1 MITFEE
7 FDKAIA
13 NVAIDAVFPTK
24 KDLYMK
30 PVYLHDNKDDKIGM
44 TYIIMPFGSKRYHIG
59 FIQEQDSSM
68 FTVWNGKMDHIVFD
82 VDERDGCIRYYHE
95 PELYDRDN
103 GLSHSQ
109 IQTIGET
116 LIKYLTSN
124 KEEKDNNELEET
136 KQRDDIKITFEQLSK
151 IFREQ
156 LEILFPG
163 KHISS
168 NETKSKDMDSYEMQF
183 HIVVK
188 PGEPHLIIG
197 FTKEPECSV
206 IYIWNGKRMNHV
218 IGIDTDDNFI
228 RRYHEPKLY
237 AESSICLGYSQVS
250 AIYTALDTFLNCED
264 AVDERSVKYDP
275 AISLEQIQMVIE
287 RWMKSNDIRGNACE
301 SEAGGFYYDLWEG
314 KFIKGTLISTGDEK
328 EILIWMN
335 TDTPVM
341 RITPS
346 ISSLIQS
353 HVPSFTDKEVYD
365 LYNEISEAAV
375 LSEENKDNES
385 PKEEPD
391 NLEVEFVEGYKNY
404 LNSLH
409 KKRHPLQDSP
419 TIPEEESAENEIL
432 VRNKKPISVFKMVP
446 IFNTET
452 LETNAPYIIKNL
464 ENNTMGIVTLR
475 DCSSDYVVFG
485 LWDDEGEYIVEEFT
499 VAEFNGAFELY
510 TTNGVKVEL

>member
-7 FDKAIA
+7 FDEAIA
-13 NVAIDAVFPTK
+13 NVAIDAVFPK
-24 KDLYMK
+24 RDLYMK
-30 PVYLHDNKDDKIGM
+30 PVYLHDNKDKKIGM
-44 TYIIMPFGSKRYHIG
+44 TYVIMPYGSKRYHIG
-59 FIQEQDSSM
+59 FIREQVSSL
-68 FTVWNGKMDHIVFD
+68 FTVWNGKMGHIVFD

-124 KEEKDNNELEET
+124 KEEKDNNEPEET
-136 KQRDDIKITFEQLSK
+136 KQGDDVMITYVQLTK

-156 LEILFPG
+156 LKILFPD

-168 NETKSKDMDSYEMQF
+168 NEAKSENMKVYEMQF
-183 HIVVK
+183 HIVVDPEK
-188 PGEPHLIIG
+188 PHLIIG
-197 FTKEPECSV
+197 FTKEAGSSMV
-206 IYIWNGKRMNHV
+206 DIWNGKRMNKV
-218 IGIDTDDNFI
+218 IDIDIDDGFM
-228 RRYHEPKLY
+228 RRYHEPRLY
-237 AESSICLGYSQVS
+237 AESSNCLGYSQVG

-264 AVDERSVKYDP
+264 DAEERHVKYDS

-301 SEAGGFYYDLWEG
+301 SEAGRFCYDLYDG
-314 KFIKGTLISTGDEK
+314 KSIKGSVITTGDEK

-365 LYNEISEAAV
+365 LYNEISEAAI
-375 LSEENKDNES
+375 LSEEKAT
-385 PKEEPD
+385 
-391 NLEVEFVEGYKNY
+391 
-404 LNSLH
+404 
-409 KKRHPLQDSP
+409 KKHPLQNSP
-419 TIPEEESAENEIL
+419 TIPEEESAEKEIL
-432 VRNKKPISVFKMVP
+432 IRNKKPISVFKMVP

-485 LWDDEGEYIVEEFT
+485 LWDDVGEYIVEEFT

>member
-1 MITFEE
+1 M
-7 FDKAIA
+7 
-13 NVAIDAVFPTK
+13 
-24 KDLYMK
+24 YM
-30 PVYLHDNKDDKIGM
+30 
-44 TYIIMPFGSKRYHIG
+44 
-59 FIQEQDSSM
+59 
-68 FTVWNGKMDHIVFD
+68 
-82 VDERDGCIRYYHE
+82 
-95 PELYDRDN
+95 
-103 GLSHSQ
+103 
-109 IQTIGET
+109 
-116 LIKYLTSN
+116 
-124 KEEKDNNELEET
+124 
-136 KQRDDIKITFEQLSK
+136 ITFEQLSK

-156 LEILFPG
+156 LKILFPG

-168 NETKSKDMDSYEMQF
+168 NKATSKDMDSYEMQF
-183 HIVVK
+183 HIDVDPEK
-188 PGEPHLIIG
+188 PHLIIG

-228 RRYHEPKLY
+228 RRYHEPQLY
-237 AESSICLGYSQVS
+237 AESNNCLGYSQVS
-250 AIYTALDTFLNCED
+250 AIYTTLDTFLNCD
-264 AVDERSVKYDP
+264 DVVDERSVKYDP

-301 SEAGGFYYDLWEG
+301 SEAGGFYYDLYDG
-314 KFIKGTLISTGDEK
+314 KSIKGTVITTGDEK

-346 ISSLIQS
+346 VASLIHTYS
-353 HVPSFTDKEVYD
+353 TSFTDEEIYS
-365 LYNEISEAAV
+365 LYEEISEAAV

-391 NLEVEFVEGYKNY
+391 NLEAEFVEGYKNY

-419 TIPEEESAENEIL
+419 TFPEERNAEIRDALYGQVEE
-432 VRNKKPISVFKMVP
+432 KKPISVFKMVP
-446 IFNTET
+446 IFNTEA

-485 LWDDEGEYIVEEFT
+485 TWDDEGEYIVEEFT

>member
-1 MITFEE
+1 MITFDE
-7 FDKAIA
+7 FDTALVDAGIT
-13 NVAIDAVFPTK
+13 AVFPK
-24 KDLYMK
+24 RDIVSKQ
-30 PVYLHDNKDDKIGM
+30 VYLGDNKDKIKGM
-44 TYIIMPFGSKRYHIG
+44 SYFISPYGMKERYYIG
-59 FIQEQDSSM
+59 FLKDEG
-68 FTVWNGKMDHIVFD
+68 TPYVLWNGKMHNIVFE
-82 VDERDGCIRYYHE
+82 VDDHTGSISYMTPNSEVCYE
-95 PELYDRDN
+95 TNVLT
-103 GLSHSQ
+103 LAQ
-109 IQTIGET
+109 IKTIGEA
-116 LIKYLTSN
+116 LVKYLTSN

-168 NETKSKDMDSYEMQF
+168 NEAKSKDMDSYEMQF

-264 AVDERSVKYDP
+264 AVDERHVKYDP

-314 KFIKGTLISTGDEK
+314 KFIKGSVITTGDEK

-365 LYNEISEAAV
+365 LYNEISEASI
-375 LSEENKDNES
+375 LLEEKAT
-385 PKEEPD
+385 
-391 NLEVEFVEGYKNY
+391 
-404 LNSLH
+404 
-409 KKRHPLQDSP
+409 KKHPLQNSP

-475 DCSSDYVVFG
+475 DCSSEYVVFG

-499 VAEFNGAFELY
+499 VTEFNGAFELY

>member
-1 MITFEE
+1 MIT
-7 FDKAIA
+7 
-13 NVAIDAVFPTK
+13 
-24 KDLYMK
+24 
-30 PVYLHDNKDDKIGM
+30 
-44 TYIIMPFGSKRYHIG
+44 
-59 FIQEQDSSM
+59 
-68 FTVWNGKMDHIVFD
+68 
-82 VDERDGCIRYYHE
+82 
-95 PELYDRDN
+95 YD
-103 GLSHSQ
+103 
-109 IQTIGET
+109 
-116 LIKYLTSN
+116 
-124 KEEKDNNELEET
+124 
-136 KQRDDIKITFEQLSK
+136 QLSK

-168 NETKSKDMDSYEMQF
+168 NEAKSKDMDIYEMQF
-183 HIVVK
+183 HIVVDPEK
-188 PGEPHLIIG
+188 PHLIIG
-197 FTKEPECSV
+197 FTKDADSSM
-206 IYIWNGKRMNHV
+206 INIWNGKRKNKV
-218 IGIDTDDNFI
+218 IDIDTNDNFI

-237 AESSICLGYSQVS
+237 ADSSNCLGYSQISV
-250 AIYTALDTFLNCED
+250 IYTALDTFLNCED
-264 AVDERSVKYDP
+264 EDAVDERHVKYDP

-301 SEAGGFYYDLWEG
+301 SEAGGFYYDLYDG
-314 KFIKGTLISTGDEK
+314 KSIKGTVITTGDEK

-346 ISSLIQS
+346 VASLIHTHS
-353 HVPSFTDKEVYD
+353 TSFTDEEIYS
-365 LYNEISEAAV
+365 LYEEISEAAV

-391 NLEVEFVEGYKNY
+391 NLEAEFVEGYKNY

-419 TIPEEESAENEIL
+419 TFPEERNAEIRDALYGQVEE
-432 VRNKKPISVFKMVP
+432 KKPISVFKMVP
-446 IFNTET
+446 IFNTEA

-485 LWDDEGEYIVEEFT
+485 TWDDEGEYIVEEFT

>member
-1 MITFEE
+1 MGMITFEE
-7 FDKAIA
+7 FDEAIA
-13 NVAIDAVFPTK
+13 NVAINAVFPTK

-44 TYIIMPFGSKRYHIG
+44 TYIIMPFGSKRYYIG

-124 KEEKDNNELEET
+124 KEEKDNNEPEET

-250 AIYTALDTFLNCED
+250 AIYTALDTFLNCD
-264 AVDERSVKYDP
+264 DIVDERSVKYYP
-275 AISLEQIQMVIE
+275 TILLEQIQTVIE
-287 RWMKSNDIRGNACE
+287 CWMKSNNIRGNGCE

-314 KFIKGTLISTGDEK
+314 KFIKGTLISAGDEK

-346 ISSLIQS
+346 VSSLIHTHS
-353 HVPSFTDKEVYD
+353 TSFTDEEIYS
-365 LYNEISEAAV
+365 LYEEICEAAV
-375 LSEENKDNES
+375 LSEEK
-385 PKEEPD
+385 
-391 NLEVEFVEGYKNY
+391 VT
-404 LNSLH
+404 
-409 KKRHPLQDSP
+409 KKHPLQNSP
-419 TIPEEESAENEIL
+419 TFPEEKSVEEKHYAIIDDTVAVPTEDKTWMRPGGKFGI
-432 VRNKKPISVFKMVP
+432 PIDPFKMVP
-446 IFNTET
+446 IFNTEA

-464 ENNTMGIVTLR
+464 ENNTTGIVTLR
-475 DCSSDYVVFG
+475 DCSADYVVFG
-485 LWDDEGEYIVEEFT
+485 LWNDEGEYIVEEFT
-499 VAEFNGAFELY
+499 VTEFNGAFELY